1 MKVAL
6 DGMGGDHAPD
16 VPVDAALAAI
26 DELGDDLGIILT
38 GPEDVLRAKLA
49 DRGRAGE
56 PRIEIADATQV
67 ITMSD
72 KAVKAIRQKR
82 NSSLIRAVELHRDG
96 KAQAVVSAG
105 HTGALMAA
113 SYMMLGLIEGVRRP
127 TVGSLLPLGGGH
139 FSILLDVGANTDCK
153 AVHLLEFGIM
163 GTAFME
169 IYAGLS
175 NPRVAMLSIGEE
187 KTKGNELVLAAHYL
201 FEQSGLNFIGNL
213 EGSDLLSGKADVLV
227 CDGFTGNMLLK
238 FAESVG
244 MMLIKQIQNVCG
256 SDRELL
262 GKFAQAGKAFDYT
275 EIGGAP
281 LLGVNGISVICH
293 GRSSAKAV
301 KNAIREA
308 IIMQRGNLVTALSAG
323 VNKYDAG
330 MFSRGMARWRSFRE
344 GRDQLDIEND
354 SHD

>member
-16 VPVDAALAAI
+16 VPVDAALAAL
-26 DELGDDLGIILT
+26 DELGNDLSIILT
-38 GPEDVLRAKLA
+38 GPENVLRAKLA
-49 DRGRAGE
+49 DRGRANE
-56 PRIEIADATQV
+56 PRIEIADASQV

-82 NSSLIRAVELHRDG
+82 NSSLMRAVELHRDG

-127 TVGSLLPLGGGH
+127 TVGSLLPIGGGR

-175 NPRVAMLSIGEE
+175 QPRVALLSIGEE

-213 EGSDLLSGKADVLV
+213 EGGDLLSGKADVLV

-244 MMLIKQIQNVCG
+244 AMLLKQLQDVCG
-256 SDRELL
+256 TDRDLL
-262 GKFAQAGKAFDYT
+262 GKFALAGKQFDYA
-275 EIGGAP
+275 EVGGSP

-293 GRSSAKAV
+293 GRSSAKAI

-308 IIMQRGNLVTALSAG
+308 IIMQRGNLAAALSAG
-323 VNKYDAG
+323 VSKYDAG

-344 GRDQLDIEND
+344 GRDQLDIEDD
-354 SHD
+354 SHE

>member
-26 DELGDDLGIILT
+26 DELDGDLGIILT
-38 GPEDVLRAKLA
+38 GPEDLLRAKLA
-49 DRGRAGE
+49 ERGRANE
-56 PRIEIADATQV
+56 PRVEIANASQV

-72 KAVKAIRQKR
+72 KAVRAIRQKR

-96 KAQAVVSAG
+96 QAQAVVSAG

-113 SYMMLGLIEGVRRP
+113 SYIMLGLIEGVRRP
-127 TVGSLLPLGGGH
+127 TVGGLLPLGGGR

-153 AVHLLEFGIM
+153 PVHLLEFGIM

-169 IYAGLS
+169 IYAKLAK
-175 NPRVAMLSIGEE
+175 PRVALLSIGEE
-187 KTKGNELVLAAHYL
+187 KTKGNEVVLAAHYL

-238 FAESVG
+238 FAESMG
-244 MMLIKQIQNVCG
+244 TMLLKQLQGISG
-256 SDRELL
+256 GDKELL
-262 GKFAQAGKAFDYT
+262 GKFAQAGKSFDYA
-275 EIGGAP
+275 EIGGSP

-293 GRSSAKAV
+293 GRSSAKAI

-308 IIMQRGNLVTALSAG
+308 TIMQRGNLASALSAG
-323 VNKYDAG
+323 VSKYDAG
-330 MFSRGMARWRSFRE
+330 MFLRGMARWRSFRE
-344 GRDQLDIEND
+344 GREQPDMEND
-354 SHD
+354 SHE